1 LPGGPGRAGH
11 GRPLRRA
18 RRCLPA
24 VGVLHRRGH
33 RRPGRRRFRAASV
46 VRPDLRRRGH
56 HVAQC
61 PRVHRGGR
69 PPPGGR
75 GVHRAAAVHRRAPG
89 VQDVPGRSERLAPDH
104 RRPDRDARRPRPT
117 RWPGQP
123 AAPPRRR
130 RAVAAVRRPRRG
142 GRPRTRSEDVGD
154 DKGEG
159 IMTAST
165 RRGQAAAAAGLVL
178 GLLGGVAV
186 PARAASPGLSVF
198 EAFAAS
204 RTVTMAPRAAAVIS
218 LVVEQYVGATH
229 AVVDSAPRAQGYA
242 ATYGV
247 PVASDFRG
255 AGIPV
260 SYGGQCYAN
269 YPGEAQVDC
278 GVPAPG
284 VVAPR
289 PPQGGP
295 LDGGV
300 LYAQA
305 KANGDP
311 VDPEKLTAS
320 GDTESGGLR
329 LNDVVDIGFSRSRS
343 HTFIDD
349 KGVHALTASA
359 AKDIQVGTALHIA
372 SISAI
377 AEAFHG
383 GDLKGATGKA
393 STDVE
398 GVTIGGVPVVI
409 GPEGVMVQGTKL
421 AEAKTPDA
429 EAVRAAMAGQGLT
442 IEPLT

>member
-1 LPGGPGRAGH
+1 
-11 GRPLRRA
+11 
-18 RRCLPA
+18 
-24 VGVLHRRGH
+24 
-33 RRPGRRRFRAASV
+33 
-46 VRPDLRRRGH
+46 
-56 HVAQC
+56 
-61 PRVHRGGR
+61 
-69 PPPGGR
+69 
-75 GVHRAAAVHRRAPG
+75 
-89 VQDVPGRSERLAPDH
+89 
-104 RRPDRDARRPRPT
+104 
-117 RWPGQP
+117 
-123 AAPPRRR
+123 
-130 RAVAAVRRPRRG
+130 
-142 GRPRTRSEDVGD
+142 
-154 DKGEG
+154 
-159 IMTAST
+159 MAST

-178 GLLGGVAV
+178 ALLGGGAV
-186 PARAASPGLSVF
+186 PARAANPGLSVF

-204 RTVTMAPRAAAVIS
+204 RTVTMAPRAAALLS
-218 LVVEQYVGATH
+218 LVVEQYVGATQ

-242 ATYGV
+242 ATYGI

-278 GVPAPG
+278 GVPVPG

-300 LYAQA
+300 FFAQA
-305 KANGDP
+305 KAAGDP

-320 GDTESGGLR
+320 GATESGGLR
-329 LNDVVDIGFSRSRS
+329 LNDVVDVGFSRSRS
-343 HTFIDD
+343 HTFINDQ
-349 KGVHALTASA
+349 GVHAVTASV

-383 GDLKGATGKA
+383 GDLNAATGKA

-398 GVTIGGVPVVI
+398 GVTIGGVPVAI

-442 IEPLT
+442 IEPLTAPVVTKDQSSGYVNATASGFAVLLRRPTGDRFDITFGYATARATATRATPAQSDSDLLLHGQQTAAWPGLPAGRLEGGAA